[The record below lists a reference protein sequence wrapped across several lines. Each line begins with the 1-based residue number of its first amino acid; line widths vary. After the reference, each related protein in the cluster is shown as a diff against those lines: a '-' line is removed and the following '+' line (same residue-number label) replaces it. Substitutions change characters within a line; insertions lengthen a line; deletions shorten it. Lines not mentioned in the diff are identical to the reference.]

1 MILSELNEMEILF
14 EVQRTAKNFFMKD
27 VKVGISSLYHTYNAM
42 FEERNLKKDLVLG
55 ISSYC

>member
-27 VKVGISSLYHTYNAM
+27 VKVGI
-42 FEERNLKKDLVLG
+42 
-55 ISSYC
+55 